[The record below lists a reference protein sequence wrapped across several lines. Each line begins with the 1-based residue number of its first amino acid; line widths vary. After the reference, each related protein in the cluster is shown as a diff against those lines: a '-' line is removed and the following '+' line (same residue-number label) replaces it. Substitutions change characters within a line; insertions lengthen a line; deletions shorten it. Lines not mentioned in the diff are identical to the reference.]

1 MNDKPIGAGKSSFDL
16 IDPALFFDG
25 LQLDRNLEFL
35 DVACGIGNYSLAV
48 AEVLGEN
55 SIIYAIDLWPEGI
68 SSLKKEIS
76 KKKITNI
83 RATVGDIS
91 KRIPI
96 GNQSIDICL
105 MATVLHDLVEVQ
117 TQHGAL
123 KEIARALKPGG
134 SLAIIEFNKVEG
146 PPGPPIDI
154 RLTAEEVE
162 SILEPYGFL
171 KEYIKDVGPYNYL
184 AGFILRE

>member
-16 IDPALFFDG
+16 IDPALFFDT
-25 LQLDRNLEFL
+25 LQLDRNPVVL
-35 DVACGIGNYSLAV
+35 DIACGIGNYSLAV

-55 SIIYAIDLWPEGI
+55 GIIFAIDLWPEGI
-68 SSLKKEIS
+68 SSLLKEIS
-76 KKKITNI
+76 TKKIPNI
-83 RATVGDIS
+83 WATVGDIS

-96 GNQSIDICL
+96 NNNSIDICL

-117 TQHGAL
+117 IQHGAL
-123 KEIARALKPGG
+123 KEIARVLKPGG
-134 SLAIIEFNKVEG
+134 LLAIIEFIKIEG

-162 SILEPYGFL
+162 SIVAPYGFL
-171 KEYIKDVGPYNYL
+171 KEYISDVGPYNYL
-184 AGFILRE
+184 AGFIFGS

>member
-16 IDPALFFDG
+16 IDPVLFLDN
-25 LQLDRNLEFL
+25 LPLDRNLVFL

-48 AEVLGEN
+48 ADVLGEN
-55 SIIYAIDLWPEGI
+55 SFIFAIDLWPDGI
-68 SSLKKEIS
+68 SSLLKQIS
-76 KKKITNI
+76 KKKIANI
-83 RATVGDIS
+83 WATVGDIS

-96 GNQSIDICL
+96 NNQSIDICL

-123 KEIARALKPGG
+123 KEITRVLKPGG
-134 SLAIIEFNKVEG
+134 LLAIIEFIKIEG
-146 PPGPPIDI
+146 PPGPPMDI
-154 RLTAEEVE
+154 RLTAEEIA
-162 SILEPYGFL
+162 SIVAPYGFV

-184 AGFILRE
+184 AGFILQP

>member
-1 MNDKPIGAGKSSFDL
+1 MNVKPIGAGKSSFDL
-16 IDPALFFDG
+16 IDPPLFFDI
-25 LQLDRNLEFL
+25 LQLDRNLVFL

-55 SIIYAIDLWPEGI
+55 SIIFAIDLWAEGI
-68 SSLKKEIS
+68 SSLLKEIS
-76 KKKITNI
+76 KKKINNI
-83 RATVGDIS
+83 WTTVGDIS
-91 KRIPI
+91 KPIPLN
-96 GNQSIDICL
+96 NQSIDICL

-123 KEIARALKPGG
+123 KEIARVLKPGG
-134 SLAIIEFNKVEG
+134 QLAII

-162 SILEPYGFL
+162 NIVAPYGFL
-171 KEYIKDVGPYNYL
+171 KEFIKDVGPYNYL
-184 AGFILRE
+184 AGFTLGP

>member
-1 MNDKPIGAGKSSFDL
+1 MSDKPIGAGKSSFDL
-16 IDPALFFDG
+16 IDPALFFDS
-25 LQLDRNLEFL
+25 LQLDRHRVFL

-68 SSLKKEIS
+68 SSLQKEIS
-76 KKKITNI
+76 KKKQTNI
-83 RATVGDIS
+83 WATIGDIS

-96 GNQSIDICL
+96 SNQSIDICL

-117 TQHGAL
+117 SQHGAL
-123 KEIARALKPGG
+123 KEIARVLKPGG
-134 SLAIIEFNKVEG
+134 LLAIIEFIKVEG

-154 RLTAEEVE
+154 RLAAEEVE
-162 SILEPYGFL
+162 SIVSPYGFL

-184 AGFILRE
+184 AGFILGP

>member
-16 IDPALFFDG
+16 IDPALFFNT
-25 LQLDRNLEFL
+25 LQLDSNLVFL

-55 SIIYAIDLWPEGI
+55 STIFAIDLWPEGI
-68 SSLKKEIS
+68 SSLLAEIS
-76 KKKITNI
+76 KKKISNI
-83 RATVGDIS
+83 WTTVGDIN
-91 KRIPI
+91 KRIALI
-96 GNQSIDICL
+96 KNSIDVCL
-105 MATVLHDLVEVQ
+105 MATVLHDLVEVK

-123 KEIARALKPGG
+123 KEIARVLKPGG
-134 SLAIIEFNKVEG
+134 LLAIIEFIKVEG

-162 SILEPYGFL
+162 SIVAPYGFH
-171 KEYIKDVGPYNYL
+171 KKYITDVGPYNYL
-184 AGFILRE
+184 AGFILGP